1 MNKDLF
7 TTEHLPAR
15 PLSTPRLVRTK
26 SGIEF
31 DASADIWAFR
41 DDMADVSLN
50 FRQLT
55 NISDELRE
63 SAKSVLSWYAENRS
77 SSHMMNLF
85 QRFQHFIRVT
95 QSQLSSISDVSL
107 LNYRAGLDESTGWY
121 LGTLA
126 GFLRKWIQLGYPG
139 VDEGVDLLL
148 KQLRLKGN
156 RKGMAVLTW
165 DPIDG
170 PFTTNEM
177 EALHAALNQAYA
189 CGSVSEEEYVLA
201 WLYILLGQRNQQ
213 FAALKVCDVRVKR
226 NAEGA
231 LTYSIL
237 MPRAK
242 QRTKNPRA
250 ELKERS
256 LLEQFGE
263 ILVAY
268 AEGVCKQFE
277 SYLVD
282 PMQAPLFPE
291 RRAPLLL
298 SMRLTCGTEGFEF
311 HQTAKSIGATLTEIL
326 ESLSVVSERTGSL
339 MNITPTRLRRTTGT
353 RAAEEGYSEL
363 EIAAL
368 LDHSDTQNVQ
378 VYTASS
384 PAIIDRIDRVIAMG
398 IAPLAQAF
406 AGKLVDGLS
415 VDTSNR
421 IIDLRVDRGGA
432 PMGDCGKHGFC
443 GFNAPIACYTCSS
456 FEAWV
461 DGPHEGV
468 LAHLLENRDRQLQTT
483 DKRIASINDRT
494 IFAVAAVIRLCEEKK
509 NPAVKASEETKLL
522 PVEASEETKDV

>member
-1 MNKDLF
+1 ML
-7 TTEHLPAR
+7 T
-15 PLSTPRLVRTK
+15 RTK

-31 DASADIWAFR
+31 DATADIWAYR
-41 DDMADVSLN
+41 DDLIDVSLN
-50 FRQLT
+50 FIQLT

-77 SSHMMNLF
+77 SSHMRNMF
-85 QRFQHFIRVT
+85 QRFQHFIRLT
-95 QSQLSSISDVSL
+95 PSQLSSVSDVSL
-107 LNYRAGLDESTGWY
+107 LNYRALLGDSSAWY
-121 LGTLA
+121 LGSLA
-126 GFLRKWIQLGYPG
+126 GFLKKWIQLGYPG

-156 RKGMAVLTW
+156 PKGVAVLTW
-165 DPIDG
+165 DPVDG

-177 EALHAALNQAYA
+177 EGLHAALNQAYA
-189 CGSVSEEEYVLA
+189 CGAMSLEDYVLA
-201 WLYILLGQRNQQ
+201 WLYILLGQRNHQY
-213 FAALKVCDVRVKR
+213 AALKVCDFRVTR
-226 NAEGA
+226 NAEG
-231 LTYSIL
+231 LLRYSIQ

-242 QRTKNPRA
+242 QRTKLSRA
-250 ELKERS
+250 ELVDRS
-256 LLEQFGE
+256 LIEQFGE
-263 ILVAY
+263 ILVVY
-268 AEGVCKQFE
+268 AEGVRKQFE
-277 SYLVD
+277 ADLLD
-282 PMQAPLFPE
+282 PTQAPLFPAKRS
-291 RRAPLLL
+291 RR
-298 SMRLTCGTEGFEF
+298 GTNGFEF
-311 HQTAKSIGATLTEIL
+311 HRTALDIGQTITTTLEG
-326 ESLSVVSERTGSL
+326 LSVVSERTGKA
-339 MNITPTRLRRTTGT
+339 MNISPTRFRRTTGT
-353 RAAEEGYSEL
+353 RAAEEGYSAL
-363 EIAAL
+363 EIADL

-406 AGKLVDGLS
+406 AGKLVDGLG

-421 IIDLRVDRGGA
+421 IIDLRVDRSGA

-522 PVEASEETKDV
+522 HLEASEETKDV

>member
-7 TTEHLPAR
+7 TPEHLPAP
-15 PLSTPRLVRTK
+15 PLSTPGLVRTK

-31 DASADIWAFR
+31 DASADVWMYR
-41 DDMADVSLN
+41 DDVTDVFLN
-50 FRQLT
+50 FSQLT

-63 SAKSVLSWYAENRS
+63 SVKSVLSWYAENRS
-77 SSHMMNLF
+77 SGHMRNLF
-85 QRFQHFIRVT
+85 QRFQHFIRMT
-95 QSQLSSISDVSL
+95 PSQLSSISDVSL
-107 LNYRAGLDESTGWY
+107 LNYRTVLDESTGWY

-156 RKGMAVLTW
+156 RKGKAVLTW

-189 CGSVSEEEYVLA
+189 CGTVSLGDYVLA
-201 WLYILLGQRNQQ
+201 WLYILLGLRNQQ
-213 FAALKVCDVRVKR
+213 YAALKVCDVRVKR

-231 LTYSIL
+231 LTYSIQ

-242 QRTKNPRA
+242 QRTKNARA

-268 AEGVCKQFE
+268 AEGVCKRFE
-277 SYLVD
+277 AYLVD
-282 PMQAPLFPE
+282 PMQAPLFPAKRS
-291 RRAPLLL
+291 RR
-298 SMRLTCGTEGFEF
+298 GTNGFEF
-311 HQTAKSIGATLTEIL
+311 HRTALDIGKNITTVL
-326 ESLSVVSERTGSL
+326 EGLSVVSERTGEVMS
-339 MNITPTRLRRTTGT
+339 ITPTRFRRTTGT

-384 PAIIDRIDRVIAMG
+384 PAIIDRIDRVITMG

-406 AGKLVDGLS
+406 AGKLVDGLG

-421 IIDLRVDRGGA
+421 IIDLRVDRSGA

-461 DGPHEGV
+461 DGPHEVV
-468 LAHLLENRDRQLQTT
+468 LAHLLENRERQLQTA

-522 PVEASEETKDV
+522 TLEASEETSDV

>member
-1 MNKDLF
+1 MKKDLP
-7 TTEHLPAR
+7 TTENLPAR
-15 PLSTPRLVRTK
+15 PLSTLGPVRTK

-41 DDMADVSLN
+41 DDVTDVSLN
-50 FRQLT
+50 FSQLT

-63 SAKSVLSWYAENRS
+63 SAKRVLSWYAENNS
-77 SSHMMNLF
+77 SAHMRNLF
-85 QRFQHFIRVT
+85 QRFQHFIRMT
-95 QSQLSSISDVSL
+95 PSQLSSISDVSL

-156 RKGMAVLTW
+156 RKGIAVLTW

-177 EALHAALNQAYA
+177 EGLHAALNQAYA
-189 CGSVSEEEYVLA
+189 CGSVSEEDYVLA

-213 FAALKVCDVRVKR
+213 YAALKVCDVRVKR

-231 LTYSIL
+231 LKYSIH

-242 QRTKNPRA
+242 KRTKNARA

-277 SYLVD
+277 GRLVD
-282 PMQAPLFPE
+282 PMQAPLFPTK
-291 RRAPLLL
+291 RSAG
-298 SMRLTCGTEGFEF
+298 GTNGFEF
-311 HQTAKSIGATLTEIL
+311 HRTALDIGKTITTVL
-326 ESLSVVSERTGSL
+326 EGLSVVSERTGEVMS
-339 MNITPTRLRRTTGT
+339 ITPTRFRRTTGT

-406 AGKLVDGLS
+406 AGKLVDGLG

-421 IIDLRVDRGGA
+421 IIDLRVDRSGA